1 MNKKHHLCEIVDAD
15 KCKGCTNCVRNCPT
29 DAIRVRK
36 GTATT
41 IPELCINC
49 GNCIRTCPYHAKM
62 AITDPLD
69 LKRLKEFKYT
79 IALASPVLYSQFHRP
94 LAPGKV
100 LNALKSLGFDDVFQE
115 SIGADCIAI
124 SVREYLKNPEI
135 KRPVISSACPAVI
148 RLIQIRFPGLV
159 DHIAPFLPP
168 VEIAAKLARKQAS
181 KKNNIPEDQIGV
193 FLITPCTAKAT
204 SIRHPLGLTKSH
216 ADGAISL
223 IHLYGNI
230 MNALVTA
237 EDAFELARA
246 SGPAVGWARSGGET
260 MAVNAPNYLVADGLA
275 NVINILQEVELGRF
289 SDVDHLECQVCHAG
303 CVGGPLTVENPFK
316 ARMMI
321 RNLVKKLPIALSR
334 DSVTRIEERYRQGFF
349 STEKPIEAQ
358 PVMHMDQDIT
368 RAIQLV
374 SQSEEILR
382 DLPGLDCCSC
392 GSPSCRALA
401 EDIARGSAL
410 KTDCIFVLLDTIQ
423 QSAQDM
429 LTLVKQ
435 VRTIDKIRRG
445 KENPA

>member
-1 MNKKHHLCEIVDAD
+1 
-15 KCKGCTNCVRNCPT
+15 
-29 DAIRVRK
+29 
-36 GTATT
+36 
-41 IPELCINC
+41 
-49 GNCIRTCPYHAKM
+49 M

-79 IALASPVLYSQFHRP
+79 VAVASPVLYSQFHRQ
-94 LAPGKV
+94 LAPGRV

-115 SIGADCIAI
+115 SVGADCVAI
-124 SVREYLKNPEI
+124 SVKEYLQKPNL
-135 KRPVISSACPAVI
+135 KKPVISSACPAVI
-148 RLIQIRFPGLV
+148 RLIQIRFPGLL

-181 KKNNIPEDQIGV
+181 IKTGIPEEEIGV

-216 ADGAISL
+216 ANGAISL

-230 MNALVTA
+230 MNALMHT
-237 EDAFELARA
+237 EDAPELARA

-275 NVINILQEVELGRF
+275 NVISILQEVDLGRLH
-289 SDVDHLECQVCHAG
+289 DVDYLECQVCHAG

-316 ARMMI
+316 SRILI
-321 RNLVKKLPIALSR
+321 RNLVKNLPPALSPDR
-334 DSVTRIEERYRQGFF
+334 VERVKERYRQGFF
-349 STEKPIEAQ
+349 NTEQPIEAR
-358 PVMHMDQDIT
+358 PVMYMDRDIT

-382 DLPGLDCCSC
+382 ELPGLDCCSC

-401 EDIARGSAL
+401 EDIARGSASA
-410 KTDCIFVLLDTIQ
+410 TDCIFVLLDSIQ
-423 QSAQDM
+423 NSAQDM
-429 LTLVKQ
+429 LDLVTH
-435 VRTIDKIRRG
+435 VRRIDKIRRG
-445 KENPA
+445 KGNKL

>member
-29 DAIRVRK
+29 EAIRVRK
-36 GTATT
+36 GTSTT

-49 GNCIRTCPYHAKM
+49 GNCIRTCPYHAKI

-69 LKRLKEFKYT
+69 LDRLKEFKYT
-79 IALASPVLYSQFHRP
+79 VAIASPVLYSQFLRP

-100 LNALKSLGFDDVFQE
+100 LNAIKALGFDDVFQE
-115 SIGADCIAI
+115 SVGADCVAA
-124 SVREYLKNPEI
+124 SVKEYLKKPGI
-135 KRPVISSACPAVI
+135 KKPVISSACPAVI

-181 KKNNIPEDQIGV
+181 KKNNIPEEQVGV

-204 SIRHPLGLTKSH
+204 SIRHPLGLSKSY

-230 MNALVTA
+230 MNALA
-237 EDAFELARA
+237 KSEDAPQLARA

-260 MAVNAPNYLVADGLA
+260 MAVNAPNYLVADGLP
-275 NVINILQEVELGRF
+275 NVISILQEVDLGRLQ
-289 SDVDHLECQVCHAG
+289 DVDYLECQICHTG

-316 ARMMI
+316 ARIMI
-321 RNLVKKLPIALSR
+321 RNLVKKLPSALSV
-334 DSVTRIEERYRQGFF
+334 DSMNRISERSRQGFF
-349 STEKPIEAQ
+349 NTEQSIEAR
-358 PVMHMDQDIT
+358 PVMHMDRDINK
-368 RAIQLV
+368 AIQLV
-374 SQSEEILR
+374 SRSEEILR
-382 DLPGLDCCSC
+382 ELPGLDCCSC

-401 EDIARGSAL
+401 EDIARGYAAI
-410 KTDCIFVLLDTIQ
+410 TDCIFILLETIQ
-423 QSAQDM
+423 HSAQDM
-429 LTLVKQ
+429 LTLVDH
-435 VRTIDKIRRG
+435 VRTMDKIRRG
-445 KENPA
+445 KGS

>member
-1 MNKKHHLCEIVDAD
+1 MSKKHHLCEIVDAD

-29 DAIRVRK
+29 EAIRVRK

-49 GNCIRTCPYHAKM
+49 GNCIRTCPYHAKI

-69 LKRLKEFKYT
+69 LKRLQEFKFT
-79 IALASPVLYSQFHRP
+79 VALSSPVLYSQFHRQ

-115 SIGADCIAI
+115 SVGADCIAI
-124 SVREYLKNPEI
+124 SIKEYLKDRKV
-135 KRPVISSACPAVI
+135 KRPVISSACPAVA
-148 RLIQIRFPGLV
+148 RLIQIRFPELV

-204 SIRHPLGLTKSH
+204 SIRRPLGLNKSY

-230 MNALVTA
+230 MNALVKTD
-237 EDAFELARA
+237 DAFELSRA

-260 MAVNAPNYLVADGLA
+260 MAVKAHNYLVADGLA

-289 SDVDHLECQVCHAG
+289 SDVDYIECQVCNGG
-303 CVGGPLTVENPFK
+303 CVGGPLTVENPFN
-316 ARMMI
+316 ARIMI
-321 RNLVKKLPIALSR
+321 RNMVKKLPMAQSRETIA
-334 DSVTRIEERYRQGFF
+334 RIKERYRQGFF
-349 STEKPIEAQ
+349 STEKPILAR
-358 PVMHMDQDIT
+358 PVMHMDTDIT

-374 SQSEEILR
+374 SQSEEILHE
-382 DLPGLDCCSC
+382 LPGLDCCSC

-401 EDIARGSAL
+401 EDIARGHAS
-410 KTDCIFVLLDTIQ
+410 KTDCIFVLLENLQ
-423 QSAQDM
+423 HSSQDM
-429 LTLVKQ
+429 LNLVKHAS
-435 VRTIDKIRRG
+435 TDKIRKG
-445 KENPA
+445 KEH